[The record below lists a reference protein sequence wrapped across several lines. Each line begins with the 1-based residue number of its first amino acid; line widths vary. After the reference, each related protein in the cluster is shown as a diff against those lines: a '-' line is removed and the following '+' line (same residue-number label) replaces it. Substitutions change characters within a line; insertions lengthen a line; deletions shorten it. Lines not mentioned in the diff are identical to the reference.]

1 MKRKRL
7 GIQWLVKTFE
17 KNIEVRKL
25 FDQVFQY
32 RSKNKPQIEQ
42 GNVKS
47 GQPSTPKDQTIGF
60 LCRMCL
66 IIRR

>member
-7 GIQWLVKTFE
+7 GVQWIVKTSE
-17 KNIEVRKL
+17 KTIEERKL

-42 GNVKS
+42 GNIKS
-47 GQPSTPKDQTIGF
+47 DQPLKPKDQTRGF